1 MADNFLF
8 NNTYSMLGKS
18 LNISTKRHSMISS
31 NLANMDT
38 IGYKSKDIDFQKAL
52 KVEMEKTGGLS
63 VTDENHFNVGV
74 NNPLEGE
81 FRENDDPYNIDPVNI
96 DTEMNNLIENNIKF
110 KSNVEM
116 MLRKVGI
123 LRHAIAEG
131 GR

>member
-18 LNISTKRHSMISS
+18 MNIATKKHSLISS

-38 IGYKSKDIDFQKAL
+38 IGYKSKDLDFQKAL
-52 KVEMEKTGGLS
+52 KVEMEKSGGLS
-63 VTDENHFNVGV
+63 ATNEKHFKVGV

-96 DTEMNNLIENNIKF
+96 DTEMNNLIQNNIKF

>member
-8 NNTYSMLGKS
+8 NNTYNMLGKS
-18 LNISTKRHSMISS
+18 MGISTKRHSMISS

-52 KVEMEKTGGLS
+52 ETEMEKNGGLS
-63 VTDENHFNVGV
+63 TTDKKHFKVGV
-74 NNPLEGE
+74 NNPLDGKY
-81 FRENDDPYNIDPVNI
+81 RENDDPYNIDPVNI

-110 KSNVEM
+110 KSSVEM

>member
-8 NNTYSMLGKS
+8 NSTYSMLGKS
-18 LNISTKRHSMISS
+18 MNIATKKHSLISS

-38 IGYKSKDIDFQKAL
+38 IGYKSKDLDFQKAL
-52 KVEMEKTGGLS
+52 KTEMDKSGGLS
-63 VTDENHFNVGV
+63 ATNEKHFSVGV
-74 NNPLEGE
+74 DNPLEGE
-81 FRENDDPYNIDPVNI
+81 YRENDDPYNIDPVNI
-96 DTEMNNLIENNIKF
+96 DTEMNNLIQNNIKF

>member
-18 LNISTKRHSMISS
+18 MDISTKRHSMISS

-63 VTDENHFNVGV
+63 VTDKKHFDVGV